1 MIWHNNWINDN
12 LAHRIVCTCSYNIT
26 AQSLFNSARFL
37 FWLYNGCCWEL
48 LHWTLVGSL
57 ALVVEAVHFS
67 SARKAGGPSQ
77 PFSSWIW
84 DLVLRRSHMCN
95 LYQFVMRQGPI
106 PKLGFEMHWTRV
118 SLWLCNGCCWEL
130 LHWTLVGSLV
140 LVVEAV
146 HFSSARKA
154 AGGPSQPFSS
164 WIWDL
169 VLRRSHTCNLY
180 QFVMRQGPIPKLGFE
195 MLWTCVSWWLCNG
208 CCWELL
214 HWTLVGSLVLL
225 VEAVH
230 FSSARKAGGPSQPF
244 SSWIWDL
251 VLRRSH
257 TCSICHAAGSHSKAW
272 LWNALNMC
280 FFVTLQRLLLR
291 VAALDA
297 CWVASSRGRSGP
309 FQQCKKSGRAKS
321 AVLELDLRLGVTA
334 LPHVQ
339 PVSICHAAGSHSKA
353 WLWNALNMSFFV
365 TL

>member
-12 LAHRIVCTCSYNIT
+12 LAHRIVCACSYNIT
-26 AQSLFNSARFL
+26 AQSRFNSARFL

-57 ALVVEAVHFS
+57 VLVVEAVHFS

-84 DLVLRRSHMCN
+84 DLVLRRSH
-95 LYQFVMRQGPI
+95 
-106 PKLGFEMHWTRV
+106 
-118 SLWLCNGCCWEL
+118 
-130 LHWTLVGSLV
+130 
-140 LVVEAV
+140 
-146 HFSSARKA
+146 
-154 AGGPSQPFSS
+154 
-164 WIWDL
+164 
-169 VLRRSHTCNLY
+169 TCNLY
-180 QFVMRQGPIPKLGFE
+180 LFVMRQGPIPKLGFE

-257 TCSICHAAGSHSKAW
+257 TCNLYLFVMRQGPIPKLGFEMLWTCVSLWLCNGCCWELLHWTLVGSLVLLVEAVHFSSARKAGGPSQPFSSWIWDLVLRRSH
-272 LWNALNMC
+272 MC
-280 FFVTLQRLLLR
+280 NLYQFVMRQ
-291 VAALDA
+291 
-297 CWVASSRGRSGP
+297 GP
-309 FQQCKKSGRAKS
+309 FPKLGFEMLWTCVSLWLCNGCCWELLHWTLVGS
-321 AVLELDLRLGVTA
+321 LVL
-334 LPHVQ
+334 
-339 PVSICHAAGSHSKA
+339 S
-353 WLWNALNMSFFV
+353 W
-365 TL
+365 